1 MSELRVGLIG
11 AGVFAGYH
19 AQKIVQFE
27 NAVFMGVFDLNPE
40 AAQAVVDKV
49 GAGEVVEDIDTLIL
63 VCDAIMIATPATTH
77 AQLASRVLRAGRH
90 VFVEKPLALTGI
102 EADTLVALAD
112 EKGATIQ
119 VGHQERF
126 VFEAMGIL
134 GAPEKPLSIEA
145 VRAAPRS
152 PTGRCEDVSVV
163 FDLMVHDIDLANAV
177 FDAKGSVDK
186 ASGKIEHSKCTDE
199 AHAEIQYEGGGIAK
213 FTASR
218 CAPERKRTMKIV
230 YPSGVVEIDFLAR
243 TVKNETGFDIK
254 LDVSDVLP
262 DPLQKS
268 DFAFFHAAIDEVP
281 SPISGEAGARAA
293 ALAEA
298 VENAISKQA

>member
-19 AQKIVQFE
+19 AQKIVQYE
-27 NAVFMGVFDLNPE
+27 DAIFMGVYDLNPE
-40 AAQAVVDKV
+40 AAQAVVEKV
-49 GAGEVVEDIDTLIL
+49 GAGEVVKDIDTLIL
-63 VCDAIMIATPATTH
+63 VCDAIMIATPASTH
-77 AQLASRVLRAGRH
+77 AQLAGRVIRSGRH

-102 EADTLVALAD
+102 EADALVALAD

-126 VFEAMGIL
+126 VFDAMGIL
-134 GAPEKPLSIEA
+134 GASEKPISIEA
-145 VRAAPRS
+145 VRASPPS

-163 FDLMVHDIDLANAV
+163 FDLMVHDIDLANV
-177 FDAKGSVDK
+177 LFDSVGSVK
-186 ASGKIEHSKCTDE
+186 NASGKIEHSEKTDE
-199 AHAEIQYEGGGIAK
+199 AIAEIEYAGGGIAK

-230 YPSGVVEIDFLAR
+230 YPSGEVEIDFLAR
-243 TVKNETGFDIK
+243 TVRNETEHDIK
-254 LDVSDVLP
+254 LDVSDILP
-262 DPLQKS
+262 DPLQKA
-268 DFAFFHAAIDEVP
+268 DFAFFEAATEEKP

-298 VENAISKQA
+298 VENAISKQV

>member
-19 AQKIVQFE
+19 AQKIVQSE
-27 NAVFMGVFDLNPE
+27 RTIFMGVYDLYPE

-49 GAGEVVEDIDTLIL
+49 GTGEVVPDIDTLIT

-77 AQLASRVLRAGRH
+77 AQYAGRVLRAGRH

-102 EADTLVALAD
+102 EADALVALAN

-134 GAPEKPLSIEA
+134 GAKEKPLSIEA

-163 FDLMVHDIDLANAV
+163 FDLMVHDIDLANAL
-177 FDAKGSVDK
+177 FDGKGTVTT
-186 ASGKIEHSKCTDE
+186 ASGKIEHSEFTDE
-199 AHAEIQYEGGGIAK
+199 AHAQITYEDGGVAK
-213 FTASR
+213 FVASR

-230 YPSGVVEIDFLAR
+230 YPSGEVEIDFLAR
-243 TVKNETGFDIK
+243 TVRNETEFDIK
-254 LDVSDVLP
+254 LDVSDILP
-262 DPLQKS
+262 DPLQKA
-268 DFAFFHAAIDEVP
+268 DFAFFEAAIEEKP
-281 SPISGEAGARAA
+281 SVIPGESGAKAA

-298 VENAISKQA
+298 VEVAISQNT

>member
-19 AQKIVQFE
+19 AQKIAQFE
-27 NAVFMGVFDLNPE
+27 NAIFMGVYDLNAE

-49 GAGEVVEDIDTLIL
+49 GAGEVVDNIDTLIT

-102 EADTLVALAD
+102 EADALVALAF

-145 VRAAPRS
+145 VRDAPRS

-163 FDLMVHDIDLANAV
+163 FDLMVHDIDLANAL
-177 FDAKGSVDK
+177 FETKGVVSN
-186 ASGKIEHSKCTDE
+186 ASGKIEHSACTDE
-199 AHAEIQYEGGGIAK
+199 AYAEIDYDGGVAK

-230 YPSGVVEIDFLAR
+230 YPSGEVEIDFLAR
-243 TVKNETGFDIK
+243 TVRNETSFDIR
-254 LDVSDVLP
+254 LDVSDILP

-268 DFAFFHAAIDEVP
+268 DFAFFQAAIEEKP
-281 SPISGEAGARAA
+281 SIIPGEAGAQAA

-298 VENAISKQA
+298 VEIAISKQA